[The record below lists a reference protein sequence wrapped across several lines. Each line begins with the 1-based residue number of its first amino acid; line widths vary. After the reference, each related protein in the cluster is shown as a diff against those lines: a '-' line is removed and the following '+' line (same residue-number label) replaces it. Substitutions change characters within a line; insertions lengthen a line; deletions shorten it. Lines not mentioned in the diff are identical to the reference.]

1 MRRSS
6 DFARL
11 STLKI
16 ISDLKNAQ
24 KRAAGPSAL
33 NANLEQRPRDA
44 SGVLRDEVEV
54 AEERGFARL
63 SLGDESLQQDERLG
77 VLVIELGVLR
87 DVATRA
93 FHLRELGD
101 LLVAHL
107 DGLELLRGKGRER
120 GPGSWR

>member
-63 SLGDESLQQDERLG
+63 PLGDESLQQDERLG